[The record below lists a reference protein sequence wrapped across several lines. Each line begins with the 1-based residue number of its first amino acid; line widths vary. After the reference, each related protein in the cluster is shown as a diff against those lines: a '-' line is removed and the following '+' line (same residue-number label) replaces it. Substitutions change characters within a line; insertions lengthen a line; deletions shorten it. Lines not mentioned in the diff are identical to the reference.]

1 MVIGNTAARVITSHL
16 PTVSSG
22 RCSGGFAVS
31 RISFQASRRSR
42 RGIGALT
49 GAVVG
54 GGAHRVLWV
63 DGKRASGMYHVPR
76 WIRARDASGC
86 LRCDDAAVTTR
97 IVPPIATPRYS
108 LVSMS
113 VPFMRLLLARDLVA
127 AATEIGAA
135 VPSDL
140 PDRLDG
146 FLQFRLADLAED
158 PATQPWLGRAIVAIE
173 ADGARVIGS
182 VGFHSPPDTTAAW
195 RSGTTSNRSTVA
207 RASPPKRSPRSWT
220 GRPASTGSR
229 AFGRR
234 SPRTTSPRSGWPPGS
249 ASARSGIQLDD
260 LEGSELILELDRP
273 PAA

>member
-1 MVIGNTAARVITSHL
+1 M
-16 PTVSSG
+16 
-22 RCSGGFAVS
+22 
-31 RISFQASRRSR
+31 
-42 RGIGALT
+42 
-49 GAVVG
+49 
-54 GGAHRVLWV
+54 
-63 DGKRASGMYHVPR
+63 
-76 WIRARDASGC
+76 
-86 LRCDDAAVTTR
+86 TTR

-182 VGFHSPPDTTAAW
+182 VGFHSPPDTTGRVEVGYHVEPEYRRQGVATEAVAALLDW
-195 RSGTTSNRSTVA
+195 AAREHGVA
-207 RASPPKRSPRSWT
+207 RFRAAIAPDNVASL
-220 GRPASTGSR
+220 GVA
-229 AFGRR
+229 
-234 SPRTTSPRSGWPPGS
+234 
-249 ASARSGIQLDD
+249 ARLGFRQVGIQLDD